1 MGLSVNAHC
10 STKAKSEVKYNLAFG
25 INSPITPINYY
36 RAKDKDSWEAGH
48 ESAISGSKLFM
59 KQLPMISRS
68 HFCIL
73 VKALL
78 EGAKDEILKPLTRA
92 AKHFA
97 ARVSWAL
104 TIVPPNC

>member
-48 ESAISGSKLFM
+48 ESAISGSKLFIAI
-59 KQLPMISRS
+59 KESLYKFAYLSKPFSREPRMRS
-68 HFCIL
+68 
-73 VKALL
+73 
-78 EGAKDEILKPLTRA
+78 
-92 AKHFA
+92 
-97 ARVSWAL
+97 
-104 TIVPPNC
+104 